1 MIEIKNAK
9 NLSEKAIQNIA
20 KDISLDHP
28 GKYVLIVAAFGLHA
42 TVSARL
48 NIFAPDDSYFGWHVR
63 HGKARRLMGR
73 NRRRPREASHRENSG
88 DLH

>member
-20 KDISLDHP
+20 KEISLDHP

-63 HGKARRLMGR
+63 NGKVRQFTTRQKIA
-73 NRRRPREASHRENSG
+73 AQNSTPT
-88 DLH
+88 LY

>member
-20 KDISLDHP
+20 KAISNDHP

-63 HGKARRLMGR
+63 NGKVRQFTTKQKIAAQNATPTLY
-73 NRRRPREASHRENSG
+73 
-88 DLH
+88 

>member
-20 KDISLDHP
+20 KEISLDHP

-48 NIFAPDDSYFGWHVR
+48 NIFAPDDSYFGWYIQDGKVR
-63 HGKARRLMGR
+63 QFTTKQKIAAQNATPTLY
-73 NRRRPREASHRENSG
+73 
-88 DLH
+88 

>member
-20 KDISLDHP
+20 KEISLDHP
-28 GKYVLIVAAFGLHA
+28 GKHVVIVAAFGLYA

-48 NIFAPDDSYFGWHVR
+48 NVFAPDDSYFGWHVR
-63 HGKARRLMGR
+63 NGKVRQFTTKQKIAAQNATPTLY
-73 NRRRPREASHRENSG
+73 
-88 DLH
+88 

>member
-9 NLSEKAIQNIA
+9 NLSEQAIQNIA
-20 KDISLDHP
+20 KEISNDHP
-28 GKYVLIVAAFGLHA
+28 GQYVVITAAFGLHA

-63 HGKARRLMGR
+63 NGKVRQFTTKQKIAAQNATPTLY
-73 NRRRPREASHRENSG
+73 
-88 DLH
+88 